1 MIAKSRILALTE
13 LASQEGLEG
22 DMRPVLERSYT
33 VGDLIKA
40 LQKFSPETP
49 VEVEIPVEF
58 TEDDEMTSEVA
69 YVIDVFETPGETQDT
84 DVITIRACKSDLL
97 EAYESWEPQDDN
109 LN

>member
-1 MIAKSRILALTE
+1 MIEKKRILALAT
-13 LASQEGLEG
+13 LAEQEGLEG
-22 DMRPVLERSYT
+22 DMAPVLERALS

-40 LQKFSPETP
+40 LQKFPPETP

-69 YVIDVFETPGETQDT
+69 YVIDVFETPGENTTT
-84 DVITIRACKSDLL
+84 DVVTIRACKPDLL
-97 EAYESWEPQDDN
+97 EAYESWEPDSEN